1 MTAGPNS
8 ITNEFSDIWRAFIP
22 FSQYQVFQH
31 GGYYATEVIPGQVAA
46 ISLNTMFWYD
56 SNKGQLR
63 LTPPYIRLEAKTER

>member
-31 GGYYATEVIPGQVAA
+31 GGYYATEIIPGQVAS
-46 ISLNTMFWYD
+46 ISLNTMYWYD
-56 SNKGQLR
+56 SNKGQLPA
-63 LTPPYIRLEAKTER
+63 TSPYIL